1 MVTNYKNIPCVIKF
15 KANFYKVEKPNK
27 FFNKHREMEND
38 NVEFHYIDENITGM
52 QEIAKA
58 LQKLEDS
65 LKGIIREE
73 KPQQEGLRSY
83 PYQYRI
89 NRNTVLMAYTEEDLN
104 KLKKSWNVI

>member
-1 MVTNYKNIPCVIKF
+1 MVTNYKNTPCVIKF

-73 KPQQEGLRSY
+73 KPKQEELRSCT
-83 PYQYRI
+83 YQYRV
-89 NRNTVLMAYTEEDLN
+89 NANTVLMAYTQEDLD
-104 KLKKSWNVI
+104 KLKKNWNLK